1 MKIVC
6 TKQHSS
12 RMHTVHFRWP
22 PLDVSTGG
30 GGGVGPQVKKFD
42 EVSSDDHHMSV
53 AGGGRSHVWYKG
65 KGIDP
70 NASWVMVT

>member
-1 MKIVC
+1 MSVL
-6 TKQHSS
+6 
-12 RMHTVHFRWP
+12 V
-22 PLDVSTGG
+22 VGV
-30 GGGVGPQVKKFD
+30 GVGPQVKKFD